1 MTLIYKYLP
10 SRFVSSVLDKGELL
24 LRNLTYFRQ
33 CEGPVRG
40 DVYEGIHQ
48 DNPGKDVVIHNVTKG
63 FDSVGKFA
71 FLNSTDSDQ
80 IYGFC
85 LSSRLDDRLMTDFA
99 ADACIEFYDQDEFIR
114 RVKFA
119 LGRMVYVHRAGLL
132 ARPVD
137 YYNPCEP
144 ALFEIT
150 DPKNL
155 AFAKNEFYRDQ
166 SEFRLVFGSRKAFKL
181 VRQIVQSHY
190 DPYDD
195 ALKKT
200 PLARQITI
208 GSLHDIAHIV
218 SLGG

>member
-1 MTLIYKYLP
+1 M
-10 SRFVSSVLDKGELL
+10 DKGELL
-24 LRNLTYFRQ
+24 FRNLTYFRQ
-33 CEGPVRG
+33 CEGRVRG

-48 DNPGKDVVIHNVTKG
+48 DNPGKDVVIHNVTTG

-71 FLNSTDSDQ
+71 LLNSTDSDQ

-85 LSSRLDDRLMTDFA
+85 LSNRLDVRLMTDFS
-99 ADACIEFYDQDEFIR
+99 ADACIEFFDQAEFIH

-119 LGRMVYVHRAGLL
+119 LGRMVYVHRVGLL

-137 YYNPCEP
+137 YYNPSEP

-150 DPKNL
+150 DPKSL
-155 AFAKNEFYRDQ
+155 AFAKNESYRDQ

-181 VRQIVQSHY
+181 IRQIVQPHY

-200 PLARQITI
+200 PMERKLTI
-208 GSLHDIAHIV
+208 GSIHDIARLV
-218 SLGG
+218 SLEG